1 MEKLSNEI
9 EELEEME
16 QMEVNGGRAVTIQ
29 DGCGPTGLPITEI
42 SGSGKR

>member
-16 QMEVNGGRAVTIQ
+16 QMEVNGGRAVTIL
-29 DGCGPTGLPITEI
+29 DGCEPIGLPITVI